1 MLAHPSPPHGAHNSA
16 PGHYDRDVRCD
27 EEQWVARPVA
37 LDEAVDH
44 CCGCGCTGESEE
56 KGLNYSCCVAGEK
69 KRFAIMG
76 ERVLS
81 GLEGEW
87 KGLVG
92 DGGCQDID
100 VTQRDGA
107 RMRLA
112 PLGSAG
118 RIRPRC
124 CAEAFWE

>member
-1 MLAHPSPPHGAHNSA
+1 M
-16 PGHYDRDVRCD
+16 
-27 EEQWVARPVA
+27 
-37 LDEAVDH
+37 
-44 CCGCGCTGESEE
+44 
-56 KGLNYSCCVAGEK
+56 
-69 KRFAIMG
+69 
-76 ERVLS
+76 
-81 GLEGEW
+81 
-87 KGLVG
+87 G

-124 CAEAFWE
+124 CAEAFWECENKLHGAEELIVCLGLGELVSWRRGEWEVLQDGECWQSHRYALATNA

>member
-1 MLAHPSPPHGAHNSA
+1 
-16 PGHYDRDVRCD
+16 
-27 EEQWVARPVA
+27 
-37 LDEAVDH
+37 
-44 CCGCGCTGESEE
+44 
-56 KGLNYSCCVAGEK
+56 
-69 KRFAIMG
+69 MG

-107 RMRLA
+107 RMQLA